1 MDKKELKILIVEDLE
16 EHVLIIKNALEKSE
30 RAQRIWV
37 CRDGEEALDFLYNR
51 GAFAAKEGY
60 PKPDVILLDLRLPKV
75 DGLEVLKQIK
85 ADEQLKDIAVIV
97 LTASERGEDILEAYK
112 DDVQSYMLK
121 SAFIVSK
128 TGKMEGLLDALLSI
142 R

>member
-1 MDKKELKILIVEDLE
+1 MNKKELKILIVEDQE
-16 EHVLIIKNALEKSE
+16 EHVLIMKNALEKSE

-37 CRDGEEALDFLYNR
+37 CRDGEAALDFLYNR
-51 GAFAAKEGY
+51 GAFAAKTAY

-85 ADEQLKDIAVIV
+85 ADEKLKDISVIV
-97 LTASERGEDILEAYK
+97 LTASERGEDIIEAYK
-112 DDVQSYMLK
+112 DDVQSYLLK

-128 TGKMEGLLDALLSI
+128 TGKMEGLLDVLLSI